1 MSENTLFSIGNIIKK
16 EKLISV
22 DTLNKCKALVLEADQ
37 PYPGYH
43 GLTLPKEKP
52 DSLYFVIKSPV
63 DDDTIIRA
71 IQKVK
76 QQNNPGFDGA
86 PGTVTITNQENKVI
100 RIKNLHYNDISG
112 LIEQFQKQGFE
123 FAKYKKFDSFE
134 SLIKVRKFFKTK
146 EIVDNVYHDLDN
158 PKFFYLQVPVLPGWD
173 NFEEITKKIKY
184 NVEDNNFDAALCSMY
199 NEKGLIDFVRI
210 FDENFKMGKILY
222 IREKYLEA
230 FMNM

>member
-1 MSENTLFSIGNIIKK
+1 MSENILFSIGNIIKK

-22 DTLNKCKALVLEADQ
+22 DTLSKCKTLVLEADQ

-52 DSLYFVIKSPV
+52 DSLYFVLKSPV
-63 DDDTIIRA
+63 EDDAIIRA

-76 QQNNPGFDGA
+76 QQESPDFDGA
-86 PGTVTITNQENKVI
+86 PGTVTINNQEAGVI
-100 RIKNLHYNDISG
+100 RIKDLHYNDIAG
-112 LIEQFQKQGFE
+112 LIGQFQKQGFE
-123 FAKYKKFDSFE
+123 FAKYRKIDSFD

-146 EIVDNVYHDLDN
+146 EIVDHVYHDLDN
-158 PKFFYLQVPVLPGWD
+158 PNFYYLQVPAIPVWD
-173 NFEEITKKIKY
+173 TFEEITKQIKF

-230 FMNM
+230 LKKI